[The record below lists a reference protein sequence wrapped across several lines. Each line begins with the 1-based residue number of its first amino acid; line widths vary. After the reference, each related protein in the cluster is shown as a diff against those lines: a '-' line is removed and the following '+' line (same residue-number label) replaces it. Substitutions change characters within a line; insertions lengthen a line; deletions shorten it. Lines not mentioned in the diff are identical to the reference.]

1 MEQEIV
7 EMVKRAKA
15 GDKEMLIKLIMRQ
28 KQDYYRLAY
37 VYMKNHDDALDITE
51 DMILK
56 VYENIKRLKDEHAFY
71 SWSKTILVNC
81 CKNNLR
87 KNSRVLLLNDF
98 PEGFYEEAFEGKEE
112 QIILERHWSRLN
124 QKYKEVIKLRYYLD
138 MDYQSIATVLK
149 IPLGTVKSRIHTG
162 LQKLKQS
169 MGVG

>member
-7 EMVKRAKA
+7 EMVRRAKA
-15 GDKEMLIKLIMRQ
+15 GDKEILITLIMRQ

-81 CKNNLR
+81 CKNHLR
-87 KNSRVLLLNDF
+87 KNSKVLLLNDF
-98 PEGFYEEAFEGKEE
+98 PEGSD
-112 QIILERHWSRLN
+112 R
-124 QKYKEVIKLRYYLD
+124 
-138 MDYQSIATVLK
+138 
-149 IPLGTVKSRIHTG
+149 KS
-162 LQKLKQS
+162 
-169 MGVG
+169 VV